1 MESTLTMKISKII
14 LGMAVFCFSL
24 SAFSQN
30 KDWPALNY
38 FRNDNAKLGNP
49 ASDEN
54 RIVFMGNSIT
64 QGWIELHPEFFAGRP
79 YINRGIS
86 GQTTPQMLVRFRA
99 DVIALKPKVVV
110 ILAGV
115 NDIAGNTGPST
126 LEMIMDNLI
135 SMSELATVNRIRVVL
150 SSVLPAYDFPWKP
163 GQFPADKIVSLN
175 KMIKEYADQNGLIY
189 LDYYTS
195 TVDSRR
201 GLKAELTED
210 GVHPTLAGYKVMEP
224 LVEEAIA
231 KAMK

>member
-1 MESTLTMKISKII
+1 MESTPSMKISKLI
-14 LGMAVFCFSL
+14 LAMAVFCFSQG
-24 SAFSQN
+24 AIAQT

-38 FRNDNAKLGNP
+38 FKDANAKLGNP
-49 ASDEN
+49 APDEN

-64 QGWIELHPEFFAGRP
+64 QAWIELHPEFFEGRP

-99 DVIALKPKVVV
+99 DVIALKPKAVV

-126 LEMIMDNLI
+126 LEMIMNNLI
-135 SMSELATVNRIRVVL
+135 SMSELAAANKIKVIL

-163 GQFPADKIVSLN
+163 GQFPADKISNLN

-189 LDYYTS
+189 LDYYTA

-210 GVHPTLAGYKVMEP
+210 GVHPTIAGYKVMEP
-224 LVEEAIA
+224 LVEAAIE
-231 KAMK
+231 KVLK